1 MQGIYLC
8 IQNLNVS
15 IVNFQDSISVI
26 ELSWENIGGIFVF
39 LYIGLFIGVVVF
51 ICEVVIDCFADP
63 SKKEKKR
70 RKKRSSSDGP
80 KKMAFSD

>member
-1 MQGIYLC
+1 M
-8 IQNLNVS
+8 
-15 IVNFQDSISVI
+15 
-26 ELSWENIGGIFVF
+26 F

-70 RKKRSSSDGP
+70 RKKRSSSEGP